1 MDFRFRGNDEIESAV
16 MVFERVV
23 TLNATVKQHFIN
35 LATAYYGM
43 ENFRACFDTLTTATE
58 KFDNPA
64 DIYFI
69 KFVFY
74 NQIGNKN
81 EALVSLQKGL
91 LLNFD
96 EHQTIFDMDERL
108 AEDETVHSIIEQF
121 RPQ

>member
-1 MDFRFRGNDEIESAV
+1 MNDEIESAV
-16 MVFERVV
+16 LVFERVL
-23 TLNATVKQHFIN
+23 TLNSTVKQHYIN

-43 ENFRACFDTLTTATE
+43 ENFRACFDTLSNAAD
-58 KFDNPA
+58 KFENPA
-64 DIYFI
+64 EIYFI

-96 EHQTIFDMDERL
+96 EHKTIFEMDERL
-108 AEDETVHSIIEQF
+108 AHDESIHAIIEQF
-121 RPQ
+121 RPE